1 MTEPKGPYHLVTV
14 NTAPERAKRLI
25 GRVADALKDRYTII
39 HVDNCENIEEVRP
52 KVTQH
57 MPEVLFSASM
67 WSDEQAQE
75 IHQIAR
81 EVNPNIKLHALP
93 PGLQVERGPDAVVE
107 YLCEKVPV
115 LLEN

>member
-1 MTEPKGPYHLVTV
+1 
-14 NTAPERAKRLI
+14 
-25 GRVADALKDRYTII
+25 
-39 HVDNCENIEEVRP
+39 
-52 KVTQH
+52 
-57 MPEVLFSASM
+57 MPEVLVGQPYLSIICWNPNPCIKSNSFSFSFQFSASM
-67 WSDEQAQE
+67 WSDEQAQV

-107 YLCEKVPV
+107 YLCEKVPI

>member
-1 MTEPKGPYHLVTV
+1 M
-14 NTAPERAKRLI
+14 
-25 GRVADALKDRYTII
+25 AD
-39 HVDNCENIEEVRP
+39 IEEVRP

-57 MPEVLFSASM
+57 MPEVLVGQPYPSFWYNPNQCKKADFLLLFFQFSASM

-107 YLCEKVPV
+107 YLCEKVPI
-115 LLEN
+115 LLKN